1 MAKTYTPITRT
12 AITSPTASVTFSSIP
27 QTYTDLVLIVSAN
40 GSRASLGGDI
50 RCQLNSDTG
59 ANYSYTMIQG
69 LGSSVWNERASS
81 QTYAN
86 MANNI
91 GIPGSVDY
99 TPTMMNFMNYSNT
112 TTNKTILTRHSGVV
126 NGNIQARITLWSSTA
141 AISTIYLWNEA
152 GGTNNFNPGTTF
164 TLYGIKAA

>member
-1 MAKTYTPITRT
+1 MAKTYTPIATST
-12 AITSPTASVTFSSIP
+12 ITSPTGSITFSSIT
-27 QTYTDLVLIVSAN
+27 QKYTDLVLVVSAN

-59 ANYSYTMIQG
+59 TNYSFTMIQG
-69 LGSSVWNERASS
+69 LGSSVWNERASN

-91 GIPGSVDY
+91 GIPGSLNY
-99 TPTMMNFMNYSNT
+99 TPTIMNFMNYSNT

-126 NGNIQARITLWSSTA
+126 SGNIQARVTLWRSTA

-164 TLYGIKAA
+164 TLYGILKA

>member
-1 MAKTYTPITRT
+1 MAKTYTPIATST
-12 AITSPTASVTFSSIP
+12 ISSPTASITFSSIP
-27 QTYTDLVLIVSAN
+27 QTYTDLVLVVSAN

-59 ANYSYTMIQG
+59 TNYSYTLLQG
-69 LGSSVWNERASS
+69 TGSSPWNERASG

-86 MANNI
+86 LANNI
-91 GIPGSVDY
+91 GIPGSVNY
-99 TPTMMNFMNYSNT
+99 TPTFMNFMNYSNT

-126 NGNIQARITLWSSTA
+126 SGNLQARVTLWRSTA

-152 GGTNNFNPGTTF
+152 GGTNNFNPGSTF

>member
-1 MAKTYTPITRT
+1 MAKTYTPIATNT
-12 AITSPTASVTFSSIP
+12 ISSPTAGITFSSIP
-27 QTYTDLVLIVSAN
+27 QTYTDLVLVVSAN

-59 ANYSYTMIQG
+59 TNYSYTLLQG
-69 LGSSVWNERASS
+69 IGSSVWNERASD

-86 MANNI
+86 LANNI
-91 GIPGSVDY
+91 GIPGSVNY
-99 TPTMMNFMNYSNT
+99 TPTIMNFMSYSNT
-112 TTNKTILTRHSGVV
+112 NANKTILTRHSGFVS
-126 NGNIQARITLWSSTA
+126 GNVQARITLWRSNA

-164 TLYGIKAA
+164 TLYGILKA